1 MKSLKFILLFVLLGF
16 SNYIS
21 AQMLTQTIRGTITD
35 EDGKFPLIGANIII
49 VGSNPVKGS
58 TTNVNGEFRF
68 DNIPVGRVDLV
79 VRYMGYE
86 EKTLPNV
93 LVSTGKEVVLTIEL
107 KESIVKID
115 EVVVKATKNKG
126 EVQNEMSLISSRS
139 FSIDETKRYA
149 GAFQDPSRMVS
160 AYAGVTSD
168 PNGDNDI
175 IVRGNSPKGIL
186 WRMEGIEIPNPN
198 HFANEGATG
207 GPINALNSELLSNSD
222 FYTGAFSPEFG
233 DVLSGVFDL
242 KMRPGNNEK
251 REYSIGIGVLGTDIM
266 AEGPINKLRGSSY
279 LANYRY
285 SSLDLLDKAGLVNF
299 DGVPRYQDAAFK
311 VVLPTRHMGNISV
324 FGLGGMSSISGNET
338 DNNNRV
344 VEKFKY
350 NAQLGTLGVN
360 DMLPF
365 SQNTYLKLS
374 LAASNNGSKYY
385 GDDVDPDGNVQFN
398 GKGKWEKS
406 SIRSSAMFSTR
417 INTKNRLILGVKYT
431 KHFYNLYEYSFDDD
445 LKRWVTGID
454 MKENSTSV
462 QSYASWKYRMND
474 NLTFVG
480 GVHSVWFQLNKDITF
495 EPRAALRWQIA
506 PKHAFNVGFG
516 VHSKIESIITYF
528 THVALP
534 NGGEIMPNRE
544 LGLSKARHYV
554 LGYEYR
560 ISTNLNSKVELY
572 YQDLYNIPVE
582 NVDTSNF
589 SLLNND
595 EGYVSESL
603 VNKGTGKNYG
613 IDYTLEHFFSKGFYF
628 LVTTSLYQSK
638 YKALEGIQRNTK
650 YNGNYTLNF
659 LIGKEFKVGKKK
671 SINANTISVNTKLF
685 ANGGRRYI
693 PVDLEKS
700 KAAGDTKYDYSKA
713 FDKTLDKIYQVN
725 LSVSYRIN
733 RPKASHEFVLD
744 ISNITA
750 AQGRTWEYYNKYT
763 GKLDYERQLNLLPN
777 FMYRVHF

>member
-1 MKSLKFILLFVLLGF
+1 MKSLKLILLFVVLSF

-21 AQMLTQTIRGTITD
+21 AQMLTQTIRGNIYD

-49 VGSNPVKGS
+49 LGSDPIKGAV
-58 TTNVNGEFRF
+58 TNVNGEFRF
-68 DNIPVGRVDLV
+68 DNIPVGRVNLL
-79 VRYMGYE
+79 VRYLGYE
-86 EKTLPNV
+86 EKTIPNV
-93 LVSTGKEVVLTIEL
+93 LVSTGKEVILDVEL
-107 KESIVKID
+107 KESLVKIE

-139 FSIDETKRYA
+139 FSIEETKRYA

-168 PNGDNDI
+168 PNGNNDI

-233 DVLSGVFDL
+233 DVLSGVFDI
-242 KMRPGNNEK
+242 KMRSGNNEK
-251 REYSIGIGVLGTDIM
+251 REYSIGVGVLGTDIL
-266 AEGPINKLRGSSY
+266 AEGPINKSKGSSY

-285 SSLDLLDKAGLVNF
+285 SSLDLLDQAGIVNF
-299 DGVPRYQDAAFK
+299 EGVPRYQDGAFK
-311 VVLPTRHMGNISV
+311 VVLPTKGLGNISI
-324 FGLGGMSSISGNET
+324 FGLGGLSSMNGEERD
-338 DNNNRV
+338 DNDRL

-350 NAQLGTLGVN
+350 NAQLATIGIN
-360 DMLPF
+360 DLISV
-365 SQNTYLKLS
+365 SQNSFLKFTV
-374 LAASNNGSKYY
+374 AASNNSSKYKDY
-385 GDDVDPDGNVQFN
+385 KVDPDENNTFDGE
-398 GKGKWEKS
+398 GKWEKNT
-406 SIRSSAMFSTR
+406 IRSAAMFSTR
-417 INTKNRLILGVKYT
+417 LNAKNRLIIGLKHT
-431 KHFYNLYEYSFDDD
+431 QHFYNLYEYYFDDE

-454 MKENSTSV
+454 MKENTSSV
-462 QSYASWKYRMND
+462 QSYASWKFRMND

-480 GVHSVWFQLNKDITF
+480 GLHSMYFNLNKDYTI
-495 EPRAALRWQIA
+495 EPRAAVRWQLS
-506 PKHAFNVGFG
+506 PKHAINAGFG
-516 VHSKIESIITYF
+516 VHSKIESIVTYF
-528 THVALP
+528 THVSLP
-534 NGGEIMPNRE
+534 GGGESAPNKD

-560 ISTNLNSKVELY
+560 ISNNLNSKVELY

-582 NVDTSNF
+582 NVDTSFF
-589 SLLNND
+589 SLLNSD
-595 EGYVSESL
+595 EGYVDYAL
-603 VNKGTGKNYG
+603 VNRGTGKNYG

-628 LVTTSLYQSK
+628 LFTGSLYQSK
-638 YKALEGIQRNTK
+638 YKALEGVTRNTK
-650 YNGNYTLNF
+650 YNGNWAVNF

-671 SINANTISVNTKLF
+671 SINANTFSINTKLF

-700 KAAGDTKYDYSKA
+700 KAAGVTKYDHSKA
-713 FDKTLDKIYQVN
+713 FDKTLDRIYQVN
-725 LSVSYRIN
+725 LAISYRIN

-744 ISNITA
+744 INNVTN
-750 AQGRTWEYYNKYT
+750 AQGRTWEYYNEYT
-763 GKLDYERQLNLLPN
+763 GKIDYDRQLNMLPN
-777 FMYRVHF
+777 IMYRIHF